1 MPRELRRKNNG
12 FLNFNRKRVTLIKT
26 EFHGFILSKI
36 YPLLS
41 ASPAFYFFFS
51 MAIGIDFENQAFA
64 EGFRFIAG
72 IDEVGRGCLAGAV
85 VAAAVILDLS
95 KPLPE
100 GLNDS
105 KKLSEKKRRQIDLE
119 IRETAIAFSIA
130 QVEAEE
136 IDRINILQATK
147 KAMRLAIENLQPKA
161 EFLLID
167 AVQLKEITT
176 PQKAI
181 IKGDTISASIAAA
194 SIIAKTYR
202 DNLMREFDKIYPEYG
217 FVNHVGYGTK
227 AHFEA
232 IRQHGAC
239 PLHRKSFRGVL

>member
-1 MPRELRRKNNG
+1 M
-12 FLNFNRKRVTLIKT
+12 T
-26 EFHGFILSKI
+26 
-36 YPLLS
+36 
-41 ASPAFYFFFS
+41 
-51 MAIGIDFENQAFA
+51 IGIDFENQAFGD
-64 EGFRFIAG
+64 GFCFIAG
-72 IDEVGRGCLAGAV
+72 VDEVGRGCLAGAV

-105 KKLSEKKRRQIDLE
+105 KKLSEKKRKQIDME
-119 IRETAIAFSIA
+119 IRENAVAFSIA

-161 EFLLID
+161 DFLLID
-167 AVQLKEITT
+167 ALQLKEIAL

-181 IKGDTISASIAAA
+181 IKGDAISASIAAA

-217 FVNHVGYGTK
+217 FANHVGYGTK
-227 AHFEA
+227 VHFEA

-239 PLHRKSFRGVL
+239 PLHRKSFRGVI